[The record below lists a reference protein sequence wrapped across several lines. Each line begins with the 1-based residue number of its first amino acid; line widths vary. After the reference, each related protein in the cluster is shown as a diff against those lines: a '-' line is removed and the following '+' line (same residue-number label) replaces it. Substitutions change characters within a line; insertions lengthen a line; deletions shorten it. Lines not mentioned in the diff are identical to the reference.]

1 MGKIQ
6 LNIILS
12 FNCIYEP
19 MHVCVNYLFSE
30 LYVGYFLVQR
40 SLELKVNSGI
50 LKKECLNDL
59 ESMDIYSQST
69 WPSFINS

>member
-30 LYVGYFLVQR
+30 LYVGYSMMQICLYSPLFFFL
-40 SLELKVNSGI
+40 S
-50 LKKECLNDL
+50 KEVL
-59 ESMDIYSQST
+59 S
-69 WPSFINS
+69 